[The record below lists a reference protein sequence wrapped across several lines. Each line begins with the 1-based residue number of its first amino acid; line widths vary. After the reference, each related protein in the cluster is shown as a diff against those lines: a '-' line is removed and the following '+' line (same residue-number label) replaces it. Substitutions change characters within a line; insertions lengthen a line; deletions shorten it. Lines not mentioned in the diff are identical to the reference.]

1 MINLSPKIVSGFCL
15 LGTIFASGVTGVIG
29 FAQTPPT
36 GQTRQPQP
44 QRVDQAAQHAAPAPP
59 VVAAAQLIQ
68 QGKGLYRAVR
78 LKEALDKFVEALR
91 LEPNQDEALGLAAVT
106 AFRLDQQS
114 AARDYF
120 QRRADLV
127 GQKDSVRAFCHY
139 RIALTYWRE
148 VHDLISKYSM
158 IENGRLA
165 YLIPD
170 SQVTEIERLILEGM
184 SSVDRTLTL
193 VDNFAEAHNTRSL
206 LQAEAAIVAT
216 DPASITASRQSSLA
230 SLKRAI
236 ELMEQAAAAGKKAE
250 VADFSQ
256 PTVRV
261 SEFPRTV
268 EEESTLNDPI
278 LKLLDGGRPIRR
290 HQPVFPLQ
298 KPAKNEAVEGGV
310 TGSDPASSTVKV
322 EILVSTLGDVAYA
335 SIIDGRQ
342 ELRPAALLA
351 ARGWKFEPAR
361 LDGHPVQVSGTITF
375 DARPAKGR

>member
-15 LGTIFASGVTGVIG
+15 LGTLFASGVTGVIG

-44 QRVDQAAQHAAPAPP
+44 QRVEPTAVPAAPVMTAAQF
-59 VVAAAQLIQ
+59 IQ

-78 LKEALDKFVEALR
+78 LKEALDKFVEALK

-148 VHDLISKYSM
+148 VHDLIAKYST

-165 YLIPD
+165 YLIPA
-170 SQVTEIERLILEGM
+170 SQVTEIERLIIEGM
-184 SSVDRTLTL
+184 TSVDRTLTL

-236 ELMEQAAAAGKKAE
+236 ELTEQAAAAGKKAE

-278 LKLLDGGRPIRR
+278 LKLLEGGRPIRR

-298 KPAKNEAVEGGV
+298 KLAKAEAGEGGA
-310 TGSDPASSTVKV
+310 TGADPASSIVKV

-335 SIIDGRQ
+335 SVIDGRQ